1 MLKNTIGKFSYILA
15 NIYWVCISLI
25 CNQTVLFL
33 PTDGHTAN
41 MSKLILWIIV
51 ITNVLLGIIFNFRN
65 NRNYFSIII
74 NILLPFEIY
83 AILSYF
89 VYFKKWAVITVVITV
104 ILSFGFALIIF
115 LNNIP
120 KGKFFSKPLFRLLKH
135 IFLKTRIVAAICLC
149 VFIIPLGINAFLGR
163 DLYEPKSSINASTE
177 KISEWT
183 IANHMEESVLK
194 IKPLTWNTLT
204 IEQRLDVLA
213 VLVNIERNYLGINH
227 EIYLSADNLEEN
239 TLGCYVSNENRIKIN
254 IVHLKNSPVDKV
266 IHTLLHE
273 CYHSYT
279 RQQIEIYNLI
289 PEEYKNMLLFR
300 NAQIYQEEYSN
311 YIDGD
316 DSYYEYASQYC
327 EKHANAYADNAV
339 ESYYKAIFEY
349 ENKKE

>member
-15 NIYWVCISLI
+15 NIYWVCISFI
-25 CNQTVLFL
+25 CYQTVLFL
-33 PTDGHTAN
+33 PMDGYTAN

-51 ITNVLLGIIFNFRN
+51 ITNVLLGIIFNLRN
-65 NRNYFSIII
+65 NRNYLSIII

-89 VYFKKWAVITVVITV
+89 VYFKKWTVITIVITA

-115 LNNIP
+115 FNNIP

-135 IFLKTRIVAAICLC
+135 IFLKTRVIVAICLC
-149 VFIIPLGINAFLGR
+149 VFIIPLSMNSFLGR
-163 DLYEPKSSINASTE
+163 DLYEPKSSINVSTE
-177 KISEWT
+177 NISEWT
-183 IANHMEESVLK
+183 IANNMESILL
-194 IKPLTWNTLT
+194 IKPGSWDTLS
-204 IEQRLDVLA
+204 IEQRLDVLV
-213 VLVNIERNYLGINH
+213 VLVNIERNYLGITS
-227 EIYLSADNLEEN
+227 EIHLSADNLDEN
-239 TLGCYVSNENRIKIN
+239 TLGCYISNDNKIKLN
-254 IVHLKNSPVDKV
+254 IVHLKNSPVAKV
-266 IHTLLHE
+266 VHTLLHE

-279 RQQIEIYNLI
+279 EQQIEVYNLI

-349 ENKKE
+349 ENKRE